1 MDGTPTKLRECISPL
16 VSRDYCAVC
25 MKDVHQ
31 YKTPKDHIINLF
43 HPNGHKTEFGP
54 ILEEHLDVE
63 LGDIDFRI
71 SCKACCRSV
80 KTAVKNKEEKRA
92 SFLRGRET
100 VQLKYLSNK
109 VKRGVPTD
117 TECPPESKRTVHE
130 KPERRRQLVS
140 DASAQTEDKWPF
152 CELGRNLLSHFQD
165 GVVKEEVQVISAS
178 GGLTVTKPV
187 PSDLQAVTRC
197 LCSGNCE
204 AIANIIWK
212 LPGCRAELEK
222 IVSRQVAVEC
232 AKICSDQQST
242 FKAVQERSIEQF
254 SFEGQEKELEKNSPL
269 LRKIVVSAGTNKRN
283 LSRNK
288 RKTIDSIKPALLTSI
303 AVILK
308 CRNQYMNMNALCSRE
323 DNTSVVKCWA
333 GANDDV
339 GTEEATEKLG
349 VAEADEKDQCNISIA
364 NITDQKSND
373 IQGDHSPEN
382 NLLEMQQATQDTKD
396 SEYGWNEWDFIEDSE
411 DILNLSTVLEEFSMD
426 EARSTECLHETADE
440 PSLQVSTTKT
450 VPCFILAGDNVN
462 FAPKSRHTNHLKRNE
477 QINLFN
483 CIATKKRVPYAK
495 DRIDG
500 KVPICTAPAEVP
512 LKVFLPGTDED
523 ASLRAEFKHKIGL
536 TLIKYVKEVKW
547 FEKLL
552 PNNLHH
558 ENIPYTK
565 SKSETVCLGVLSK
578 DENVTKDITET
589 MQFLHQF
596 VPKKD
601 GKIQNVLSFG
611 DELTCERE
619 HNAQEDQRDASS
631 TLKRLEDTIVDTF
644 VLPSIAV
651 DWKPEETQWKC
662 EKCNKTYKKIAGLR
676 KHTKEKHGEGQE
688 IVKGYEC
695 KYCTKFYVRI
705 VNFRRHILKHH
716 DEAGVAIDEQ
726 LLIEEIRDSAV
737 IPDTLPKLNG
747 DHEKEET
754 NEGDYVHMF

>member
-1 MDGTPTKLRECISPL
+1 MDGTPKKLRECISPL

-43 HPNGHKTEFGP
+43 HPNGHKTEFGQ
-54 ILEEHLDVE
+54 ILEAHLDVE

-71 SCKACCRSV
+71 SCKACYRSV
-80 KTAVKNKEEKRA
+80 KTAVKNKEQKRA

-100 VQLKYLSNK
+100 VRLKYLSNK

-117 TECPPESKRTVHE
+117 TECPPESKRSVHE

-152 CELGRNLLSHFQD
+152 RELGKNLLSHFQD
-165 GVVKEEVQVISAS
+165 GVVKEEVQVISVS
-178 GGLTVTKPV
+178 GGLTVTKAV
-187 PSDLQAVTRC
+187 PSDLQAVIRC

-222 IVSRQVAVEC
+222 IVSCQVAVEC

-269 LRKIVVSAGTNKRN
+269 LWKIVVSAGSNKRN

-288 RKTIDSIKPALLTSI
+288 RKTIDSIKPALLASI

-308 CRNQYMNMNALCSRE
+308 CRNQYMNMNTLVNSIILRRGGADKMTYRRLNELGLCTSYGKALTCQSALGK

-339 GTEEATEKLG
+339 GTEETTEKLG
-349 VAEADEKDQCNISIA
+349 VAEADEKDQCNISIV
-364 NITDQKSND
+364 NITDQRSND

-382 NLLEMQQATQDTKD
+382 NLLEMQQAAQDTKD
-396 SEYGWNEWDFIEDSE
+396 SEYGWNEWDFIEDGE
-411 DILNLSTVLEEFSMD
+411 DILNLSTVLEEFSVD
-426 EARSTECLHETADE
+426 EA
-440 PSLQVSTTKT
+440 P
-450 VPCFILAGDNVN
+450 GDNVN
-462 FAPKSRHTNHLKRNE
+462 FAPKSRHTDRLKRNE

-512 LKVFLPGTDED
+512 LKVFLPGTDEE

-536 TLIKYVKEVKW
+536 TLIKYVKEIKW

-565 SKSETVCLGVLSK
+565 SKSETLRQVCLGVLSK
-578 DENVTKDITET
+578 DENVTKDITEI
-589 MQFLHQF
+589 MQFLHHF

-601 GKIQNVLSFG
+601 GRIQNVLSFG

-619 HNAQEDQRDASS
+619 HNAQEDQRDAPS
-631 TLKRLEDTIVDTF
+631 TLK
-644 VLPSIAV
+644 
-651 DWKPEETQWKC
+651 
-662 EKCNKTYKKIAGLR
+662 
-676 KHTKEKHGEGQE
+676 
-688 IVKGYEC
+688 
-695 KYCTKFYVRI
+695 
-705 VNFRRHILKHH
+705 
-716 DEAGVAIDEQ
+716 
-726 LLIEEIRDSAV
+726 
-737 IPDTLPKLNG
+737 
-747 DHEKEET
+747 
-754 NEGDYVHMF
+754 